1 MPTQQ
6 PGNKYGKCVA
16 KVRDCQ
22 YGVAEILES
31 EGADI
36 KVEVDALKANL
47 SGDEFAQL
55 ALTFKDRRWD

>member
-1 MPTQQ
+1 M
-6 PGNKYGKCVA
+6 A